1 MVFPGEAHRV
11 GTPPHTTSGALVA
24 FVGAA
29 AYQAA
34 VSPSVSQGKPV
45 LGVLIPRSMSLRMA
59 AFCYP
64 LLLNYSR
71 AFSPGCCS

>member
-1 MVFPGEAHRV
+1 MFPGEARRV
-11 GTPPHTTSGALVA
+11 GTPPPTTSGALVA

-34 VSPSVSQGKPV
+34 VSLSVSQGKPV
-45 LGVLIPRSMSLRMA
+45 LGVLIPRSMSLRMGA
-59 AFCYP
+59 LCYP
-64 LLLNYSR
+64 LLLDYSR